1 MQTGRIDLYRYF
13 NLKRKNNEGGYLNVY
28 VPFAITEIKPKL
40 RPVML
45 VIAGGA
51 YVGVSQRESGV
62 VAVKYAANGYCAF
75 ALDYSVNTA
84 YPIPLLEACMAVVYI
99 RENASLYHADVNS
112 VAAIGFSAGGHLAAM
127 LANIYDE
134 KEIAEVLN
142 DRTKMAKLNAVVLSY
157 PVITMGQFTHELSR
171 NIITGNNSN
180 LYAKLSMEKRVTSS
194 SVPAFVWHTF
204 EDDCVPVE
212 NSFLLA
218 TAYRKAGIPF
228 ALHIFEKGHHG
239 LSLCNEETND
249 QTSVDV
255 QLEYVGKW
263 FELSVDWLNARG
275 FQVKTII

>member
-75 ALDYSVNTA
+75 ALDYSVSTA